1 MAQKV
6 QVLLTDDLDGSDADE
21 TISFGFEGT
30 QYEIDL
36 NKKNAD
42 AMRKAIT
49 KYTVAARRASGR
61 SAGGS
66 SRGRGSRS
74 NGRPDRDYDPK
85 AVRQWAESQGI
96 EVSARGRVPTD
107 VVTKFQAA
115 GK

>member
-36 NKKNAD
+36 NKKNAE

-49 KYTVAARRASGR
+49 KYTSAARRASGR
-61 SAGGS
+61 SAAAAPGACS
-66 SRGRGSRS
+66 LQ
-74 NGRPDRDYDPK
+74 RPP
-85 AVRQWAESQGI
+85 
-96 EVSARGRVPTD
+96 
-107 VVTKFQAA
+107 
-115 GK
+115 

>member
-49 KYTVAARRASGR
+49 KYTSAARRASGR
-61 SAGGS
+61 SGTSA
-66 SRGRGSRS
+66 RGRSRS

-85 AVRQWAESQGI
+85 VVRQWAESQGI
-96 EVSARGRVPTD
+96 EVSARGRVPAD
-107 VVTKFQAA
+107 LVARFQAA